1 MFSIKILIII
11 NIYQM
16 PQSACYFKNN
26 SLRNYKLTL
35 LGLTKNIYTREF
47 SITCMHA
54 TKRLLFHILEINNCV
69 HISHSINSLSA
80 NLSTSHAGEVEVA
93 MEEASVREEGDR
105 GVRTLDYSHVR
116 QQ

>member
-1 MFSIKILIII
+1 
-11 NIYQM
+11 M

-26 SLRNYKLTL
+26 SLRNYKLAL

-80 NLSTSHAGEVEVA
+80 NLSTSQEKLA
-93 MEEASVREEGDR
+93 MEEAGVREEGDR
-105 GVRTLDYSHVR
+105 EYVH
-116 QQ
+116 